1 MRKLIRKLSASIRGK
16 PKPYRVMWNSHVP
29 AGICLN
35 CRFFRT
41 LEQREKFC
49 RTLVKDPNFICFM

>member
-1 MRKLIRKLSASIRGK
+1 MFKLIRRLSASGRGK
-16 PKPYRVMWNSHVP
+16 PKPYRVMWNSHIA

-41 LEQREKFC
+41 PKEREKFC
-49 RTLVKDPNFICFM
+49 RTLVKDPNFICFV